1 MPIYEYECG
10 ACENRVEYIQKFD
23 EGAKRKCPECGELK
37 LKRLVS
43 AAAFHLKGTGWY
55 ATDFKDKKKA
65 NGKDK
70 EADKGDSKETK
81 SADKKDAKTGGSKDS
96 KPSDSKAAKSGKSG
110 SAASSS

>member
-10 ACENRVEYIQKFD
+10 ACQTRVEYIQKFE

-37 LKRLVS
+37 LKRLMS

-55 ATDFKDKKKA
+55 VTDFKDKKKA

-70 EADKGDSKETK
+70 EADKGEKKETK
-81 SADKKDAKTGGSKDS
+81 SVDKKESKSGAGKDS
-96 KPSDSKAAKSGKSG
+96 KASDSKTGKSG
-110 SAASSS
+110 SAPSSS

>member
-10 ACENRVEYIQKFD
+10 GCQKRVEYIQKFD

-55 ATDFKDKKKA
+55 ATDFKDKKKG

-70 EADKGDSKETK
+70 ESDKGTKKDTTSADTK
-81 SADKKDAKTGGSKDS
+81 SAGSKDS
-96 KPSDSKAAKSGKSG
+96 KSSDSKTAKSGKSG

>member
-1 MPIYEYECG
+1 MPIYEYECR
-10 ACENRVEYIQKFD
+10 ACQKRVEYIQKFD
-23 EGAKRKCPECGELK
+23 ESTKRKCPECGELK

-55 ATDFKDKKKA
+55 ATDFKDKKKG

-70 EADKGDSKETK
+70 GADTG
-81 SADKKDAKTGGSKDS
+81 DKKDAKKAEKTDS
-96 KPSDSKAAKSGKSG
+96 KSSDSKSASKSTKSG